1 MGYNIFVETGNT
13 IMLCILNCFTD
24 CGLHERHF
32 QQYFSLSWRSVFCCW
47 RKPECNEKTLLTYLL
62 KRDRRVHDRMV
73 VGFTTTYASS
83 AYHHRSC
90 ELVSRSCKAYSIQ
103 HYMIKFAS
111 DMIYTVVKV
120 LQHLCSLKIINISK
134 INKYVVCN

>member
-1 MGYNIFVETGNT
+1 
-13 IMLCILNCFTD
+13 
-24 CGLHERHF
+24 
-32 QQYFSLSWRSVFCCW
+32 
-47 RKPECNEKTLLTYLL
+47 L

-73 VGFTTTYASS
+73 VGFTTAYASS

-111 DMIYTVVKV
+111 DLRHVDGFLLALRFPPTTNTDRQDK
-120 LQHLCSLKIINISK
+120 LK
-134 INKYVVCN
+134 YF